1 MIIRR
6 KELISRS
13 WKIIFFILLALAV
26 LDIGYEIYA
35 YSITDTIKVVSLIS
49 TWAEAKQALL
59 WYTLSLFVLNFL
71 AYKMVVF
78 GTVKNQIVNGMLA
91 CSVLALLYF
100 SVSRMLLPYIFFAQV
115 GRLDLFLK

>member
-1 MIIRR
+1 MN
-6 KELISRS
+6 KS
-13 WKIIFFILLALAV
+13 WKIVFFILMALAV

-35 YSITDTIKVVSLIS
+35 YSITDTIKAVSLIS

-71 AYKMVVF
+71 AYKIAVF

-100 SVSRMLLPYIFFAQV
+100 SVSRMLLPYIFFAQI
-115 GRLDLFLK
+115 GRLDLLLI

>member
-1 MIIRR
+1 MKPMSNIQSI
-6 KELISRS
+6 KYVLLLI
-13 WKIIFFILLALAV
+13 
-26 LDIGYEIYA
+26 
-35 YSITDTIKVVSLIS
+35 IS
-49 TWAEAKQALL
+49 TRAEAKQALL

-71 AYKMVVF
+71 AYKMAVF
-78 GTVKNQIVNGMLA
+78 GTIKNQIVNGMLA